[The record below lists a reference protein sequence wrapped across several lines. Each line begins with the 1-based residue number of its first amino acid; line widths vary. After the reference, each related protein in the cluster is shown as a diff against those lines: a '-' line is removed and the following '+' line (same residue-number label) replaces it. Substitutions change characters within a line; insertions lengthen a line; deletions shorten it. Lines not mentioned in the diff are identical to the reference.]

1 MPEHRQSLDSGMA
14 HAWACPSPLANG
26 HDVIFWP
33 SLKNPPLPNLHRLVV
48 QRGYEG
54 LKFATSKHVG
64 PMSAVEDG
72 ELVTLAR
79 SKARLTR
86 RSPAERLVASRE
98 QAVGTFPRRDLVSS
112 TWHKR
117 VRRAQ
122 GINAGDAKGYRWLT
136 IGVPATEPVKIIG
149 VDWCR
154 NAIDCSPSELQAGSS
169 QVYHWWR
176 FEILKLPQPVKQVT

>member
-1 MPEHRQSLDSGMA
+1 MPEHGQSLDSGMA
-14 HAWACPSPLANG
+14 HARACPSPLANG
-26 HDVIFWP
+26 HDAKFWP
-33 SLKNPPLPNLHRLVV
+33 SLKNPTLPNLHRLVV
-48 QRGYEG
+48 QRGNER
-54 LKFATSKHVG
+54 LKFATSEHVG

-72 ELVTLAR
+72 GLVTLAR
-79 SKARLTR
+79 SKGRLTR

-136 IGVPATEPVKIIG
+136 IGVPATEPVKMIG

-176 FEILKLPQPVKQVT
+176 FEILKLP